1 MEILKSLL
9 PFVILIIIMYFLV
22 FRPQQQETKKR
33 KEMID
38 SLKKGDKI
46 ITAGGLIVDIYK
58 VEEKY
63 LSVKINEDT
72 IVKLTKEAVAKKY
85 ENEI

>member
-22 FRPQQQETKKR
+22 FRPQQQEARRR

-46 ITAGGLIVDIYK
+46 VTAGGIIADVYK

-63 LSVKINEDT
+63 LNIKLNEDT
-72 IVKLTKEAVAKKY
+72 VVKLTKEAVAKKY

>member
-1 MEILKSLL
+1 
-9 PFVILIIIMYFLV
+9 MYFLV

-46 ITAGGLIVDIYK
+46 ITAGGLIADIYK
-58 VEEKY
+58 VEEKC

>member
-46 ITAGGLIVDIYK
+46 ITAGGLIVDVYK

-72 IVKLTKEAVAKKY
+72 IVKLTKEAVARKY

>member
-46 ITAGGLIVDIYK
+46 ITAGGLIADVYK
-58 VEEKY
+58 VEEKH
-63 LSVKINEDT
+63 LSIKINEDT
-72 IVKLTKEAVAKKY
+72 IVKLTKEAVARKY
-85 ENEI
+85 EDEI

>member
-9 PFVILIIIMYFLV
+9 PFAILIMIMYFLV

-46 ITAGGLIVDIYK
+46 ITAGGVIAEIHK
-58 VEEKY
+58 VEEKH

-72 IVKLTKEAVAKKY
+72 IVKLTKEAVARKY
-85 ENEI
+85 EDEI